1 MGVRP
6 PARKERNMEELLQV
20 LGTVTFVLLLAVGA
34 LAGWLASVAA
44 GGRNRALYIAVGVA
58 AAVLAPFVAAAL
70 GLTALV
76 ASGLVAILMVAAI
89 GALVVLLLVRLIF
102 K

>member
-1 MGVRP
+1 
-6 PARKERNMEELLQV
+6 MEELLQV
-20 LGTVTFVLLLAVGA
+20 LGTLSFVLLLIVGA

-44 GGRNRALYIAVGVA
+44 GGRNRGLYIAVGVV

-76 ASGLVAILMVAAI
+76 ASGLLAILMVAAI

-102 K
+102 R